1 MADPS
6 SGTGD
11 EAPPGRPRQD
21 AGMADNAATD
31 STTMTTAA
39 REIRTERRDGVAVI
53 TVSDPARRN
62 AMAIDLAE
70 DLVTA
75 IRDAERDETIGAV
88 VVTGEPPGFCAGADL
103 SQLAGAGGSRED
115 GLRRIYQGFL
125 AVAECTLPT
134 IAAIN
139 GAAVGAG
146 MNLALAC
153 DVRLAGPK
161 ARFDSRFLQLGLHP
175 GGGYTWMAQRVLGP
189 QGAAAVTLFGDVL
202 HAEEAE
208 RTGLVWRAVD
218 DPVAAAVE
226 LAARAAAAPRDLAI
240 ATKRTMR
247 VTATLPVQSAAVDVE
262 IRAQLA
268 SLDSPDFAERLAAL
282 KAKVSGKKS

>member
-1 MADPS
+1 MAESTATP
-6 SGTGD
+6 GD
-11 EAPPGRPRQD
+11 AYRYSEQRA
-21 AGMADNAATD
+21 
-31 STTMTTAA
+31 STTQAA

-62 AMAIDLAE
+62 AMAIDLSE

-75 IRDAERDETIGAV
+75 VREVERDEGIGAV

-103 SQLAGAGGSRED
+103 TQLAGAGGSRED

-134 IAAIN
+134 VAAVN

-189 QGAAAVTLFGDVL
+189 QGASAVTLFGEVL
-202 HAEEAE
+202 DAQEAE

-218 DPVAAAVE
+218 DSVTAAVE
-226 LAARAAAAPRDLAI
+226 LAARAAAAPRELAI

-247 VTATLPVQSAAVDVE
+247 VTDTLPVQSAAVDVE

-268 SLDSPDFAERLAAL
+268 SLDSPAFAERLAAL
-282 KAKVSGKKS
+282 KAKVSGRK